1 MTRIDTQQLDRQI
14 KQIMTEIIP
23 VLREHMD
30 NVCSSQLLEYIQ
42 QRVIEVSVC
51 DWKSKTLLWKSKTKS
66 DWSHRG
72 LSGIHDILYHLTQGE
87 FIVTGVFAVES

>member
-14 KQIMTEIIP
+14 KLIMSVIIP

-42 QRVIEVSVC
+42 HRVIEVCIHVHTHY
-51 DWKSKTLLWKSKTKS
+51 KTMGSAGKL
-66 DWSHRG
+66 
-72 LSGIHDILYHLTQGE
+72 
-87 FIVTGVFAVES
+87 